1 MVDSSHEQTGH
12 RSSEA
17 AVLAAAERVFV
28 ERGYN
33 GARMQEIADAA
44 GINKAMLHYY
54 FRSKEKLFR
63 TVFGGILN
71 RTLPPLVEALGSE
84 LPLGLKIRRFIESYI
99 DALERTPT
107 LPAFILGELNRD
119 ASYFDEVIREAA
131 APIIPVLE
139 RQIQEAASA
148 GRIKFVAA
156 HDLLT
161 TLLSLCI
168 FPFVARPF
176 LSAVFGMDDDSY
188 RKFLDSRKATVTSF
202 VFSSLQPES

>member
-1 MVDSSHEQTGH
+1 MVDRSDKQAAA

-28 ERGYN
+28 ARGYD

-63 TVFGGILN
+63 TVFTGILD
-71 RTLPPLVEALGSE
+71 RTLPPLVEALASE
-84 LPLGLKIRRFIESYI
+84 LPLGLKIRRFIASYI
-99 DALERTPT
+99 DALERTPM

-119 ASYFDEVIREAA
+119 ASPFDAIIREAA
-131 APIIPVLE
+131 APITPVLE
-139 RQIQEAASA
+139 RQIREAADA
-148 GRIKFVAA
+148 GRIRFIEVPE
-156 HDLLT
+156 LLT
-161 TLLSLCI
+161 TLLSLCV

-176 LSAVFGMDDDSY
+176 LEAVCGMDDQSY
-188 RKFLDSRKATVTSF
+188 RSFLESRKETVTSF
-202 VFSSLQPES
+202 VFSALGPAS